1 MISLRPG
8 YITKFLYCLFAAAA
22 FTFSNQLS
30 FVGYAPALADVSL
43 INQQDSFY
51 WYQEAKYQA
60 VNRKNYEKALEQC
73 EKALKLNPDNQ
84 HARALKTWLSDRVE
98 KIGAA
103 KRMKA
108 ELSAPKPT
116 AGTAEVEAKTEGPEK
131 TADAPPKPPSDS
143 EELENNINYYQG
155 LKKLSEGAFDE
166 ANDMF
171 KADLVDNPERLESW
185 FYVFKYTKDNGD
197 EKTALHF
204 LKKLREK
211 IRNAPK
217 DSIPKELM
225 ANIYN
230 QCQMYQE
237 EAILQKGIYRHNSD
251 IDIKNGIKGN
261 FDWKAVS
268 LIPETS
274 EIFLNRKILAAV
286 DIAKL
291 KESRSIPGNFSA
303 DPKNFKID
311 MNGRVAADRDS
322 FRKKPKIEIPLF
334 VSDASQK
341 IRNDVEKLL
350 TEGDYYA
357 FIGVYER
364 AEAFYNEALVRDPK
378 SPIANNNKGIVLKV
392 KGHYEEAIKYF
403 RRAISYDRS
412 YVEAYN
418 NLATVYSE
426 RENYEEALKLFL
438 VALKLNPREAGIHYN
453 IGIMYHKLGRLDQA
467 REYLLK
473 AIEISRTADPAYY
486 YQLGQVNLKKG
497 NRREAYNNLKKVSM
511 LVDKKSEIYQKVVE
525 ILRTFDPE

>member
-1 MISLRPG
+1 MTSRKPG
-8 YITKFLYCLFAAAA
+8 YIQKFLYCLFVAAALTVSHQTA
-22 FTFSNQLS
+22 F
-30 FVGYAPALADVSL
+30 VRYAPALADVSL

-84 HARALKTWLSDRVE
+84 HAKSLKSWLSDRME
-98 KIGAA
+98 KLAAA
-103 KRMKA
+103 KKLKEEMA
-108 ELSAPKPT
+108 ETPKLT
-116 AGTAEVEAKTEGPEK
+116 SQTAEVEAAAEKKTLE
-131 TADAPPKPPSDS
+131 APPPLSDA

-155 LKKLSEGAFDE
+155 LKKLSEGKFDE

-171 KADLVDNPERLESW
+171 KSDIVDNPDRLESW
-185 FYVFKYTKDNGD
+185 FYVFKYAKDNGD
-197 EKTALHF
+197 EKAALQF

-217 DSIPKELM
+217 GSISKELL
-225 ANIYN
+225 ASIYN
-230 QCQMYQE
+230 QCQLYQE
-237 EAILQKGIYRHNSD
+237 EAILQKGIYKHNSE
-251 IDIKNGIKGN
+251 IDIKNSIKGG
-261 FDWKAVS
+261 FDWKAIS

-274 EIFLNRKILAAV
+274 EIFINRKILAAI
-286 DIAKL
+286 DIEKL
-291 KESRSIPGNFSA
+291 KESGSIPRNFSGDA
-303 DPKNFKID
+303 KNFKID

-322 FRKKPKIEIPLF
+322 FRKKPKIEIPIF
-334 VSDASQK
+334 ATEASQK
-341 IRNDVEKLL
+341 IKNDVEKLL
-350 TEGDYYA
+350 SDGDYYA

-364 AEAFYNEALVRDPK
+364 AEAFYNEALTRDPK
-378 SPIANNNKGIVLKV
+378 SPIANNAKGIVLKV
-392 KGHYEEAIKYF
+392 KGHYDEAIKYF

-426 RENYEEALKLFL
+426 RENFEEALKLFL
-438 VALKLNPREAGIHYN
+438 VALKLSPREAGIHYN

-467 REYLLK
+467 REYLMK
-473 AIEISRTADPAYY
+473 AIEISQTADPAYY